1 VRDADGRSVTHHF
14 RPPKGSVTN
23 FDGDGPAY
31 VPITSRPSARQ
42 SSLHPLVA
50 GPGPP
55 PGRPAD
61 PSGGRPVERPADP
74 PADPARGGGSV
85 RVWPGSPHPLGATW
99 NGEGVNFALFSENAT
114 AVQLCLF
121 DEATAGVPTAT
132 ITMAE
137 RTDNVWH
144 AYLPDVRPGALYG
157 YRVDGPYEPTSGHRF
172 NHSKL
177 LIDPY
182 AKAVSG
188 PIRWSDDLFGY
199 RIGDEQEDLSFDSR
213 DSAGAMPKCL
223 VVDPAFTWED
233 DRAPNTPWNQTVIYE
248 THVRGMTERHPGV
261 PEHLRG
267 TYLGLASD
275 PIIDHLL
282 GLGVTAVELMPVH
295 HFVADRHLVDQG
307 LTNFWG
313 YNSIAFLAP
322 HVGYA
327 TGGLGQQVSE
337 FKSMVRTLHRA
348 GLEVI
353 LDVVYNHTGEGNQLG
368 PTLSLRGIDNSV
380 YYRLMPDQP
389 QYHLDYTGTGNS
401 LNILH
406 PRAMGLVTDSL
417 RYWVTD
423 MHVDGFR
430 FDLAP
435 VLVRGY
441 EAGQPSAFFEIIQQD
456 PVLSKVKLI
465 AEPWDASPDGYQLGQ
480 FPTGWSEWNGAF
492 RDCVRRFWRGDPG
505 QVPELASRLTG
516 SSDIYAPSGRR
527 TYASVNFVTCH
538 DGFTLTDLVSYE
550 NKHNEANG
558 EGNRDGAQDNAS
570 RNWGAE
576 GPSDSARI
584 QRARDRM
591 KRNFLT
597 TLLFAQGVPML
608 LGGDEIGRSQQGNN
622 NAYCQDNEISW
633 FDWDIG
639 PSGYDMRDFVRE
651 LIRVLQSNPILRR
664 RGFFTGSAVPGTHT
678 KDVTWIRSNGQ
689 EMTDEAWDDPNNQSI
704 GMLLFGRAADEVDIR
719 GRSAPADTLLLLLN
733 AGTRS
738 HSYTLPRMES
748 PGLWEELLNTAR
760 PGPWARQVRND
771 AVNLTAHSSL
781 LLRHSERIEQ

>member
-1 VRDADGRSVTHHF
+1 
-14 RPPKGSVTN
+14 
-23 FDGDGPAY
+23 
-31 VPITSRPSARQ
+31 
-42 SSLHPLVA
+42 
-50 GPGPP
+50 
-55 PGRPAD
+55 
-61 PSGGRPVERPADP
+61 
-74 PADPARGGGSV
+74 V
-85 RVWPGSPHPLGATW
+85 RVWPGSPRPLGATW

-172 NHSKL
+172 NPSKL

-199 RIGDEQEDLSFDSR
+199 RIGDEHEDLSFDSR
-213 DSAGAMPKCL
+213 DSAAAMPKCL
-223 VVDPAFTWED
+223 VVDPSFTWED

-248 THVRGMTERHPGV
+248 AHVRGMTARHPGV

-527 TYASVNFVTCH
+527 TYASINFVTCH

-550 NKHNEANG
+550 HKHNEANG
-558 EGNRDGAQDNAS
+558 EDNRDGAQDNAS

-576 GPSDSARI
+576 GPTDSARI

-608 LGGDEIGRSQQGNN
+608 LGGDEVGRSQQGNN

-633 FDWDIG
+633 VDWDIG
-639 PSGYDMRDFVRE
+639 ESGYDMRDFVRE

-664 RGFFTGSAVPGTHT
+664 RGFFTGTAVPGTRT
-678 KDVTWIRSNGQ
+678 KDVTWIRSNGK
-689 EMTDEAWDDPNNQSI
+689 EMTDEAWEDPNNQSI

-738 HSYTLPRMES
+738 HSYTLPRMET

>member
-1 VRDADGRSVTHHF
+1 M
-14 RPPKGSVTN
+14 
-23 FDGDGPAY
+23 
-31 VPITSRPSARQ
+31 
-42 SSLHPLVA
+42 
-50 GPGPP
+50 
-55 PGRPAD
+55 
-61 PSGGRPVERPADP
+61 
-74 PADPARGGGSV
+74 

-114 AVQLCLF
+114 AVALCLF

-172 NHSKL
+172 NPSKL

-199 RIGDEQEDLSFDSR
+199 RIGDEQEDLSFDAR

-233 DRAPNTPWNQTVIYE
+233 DRRPNTPWNQTVIYE
-248 THVRGMTERHPGV
+248 THVRGMTARHPGV

-295 HFVADRHLVDQG
+295 HFVDDRHLVDQG
-307 LTNFWG
+307 LTNYWG

-353 LDVVYNHTGEGNQLG
+353 LDVVYNHTGEGNQMG

-380 YYRLMPDQP
+380 YYRLMPGQP

-550 NKHNEANG
+550 HKHNEANG

-570 RNWGAE
+570 RNWGQE

-622 NAYCQDNEISW
+622 NAYCQDNEVSW

-639 PSGYDMRDFVRE
+639 ESGYDMRDFVRE

-664 RGFFTGSAVPGTHT
+664 RGFFTGAVVPGTNT

-689 EMTDEAWDDPNNQSI
+689 EMTDEAWEDPNNQSI

-719 GRSAPADTLLLLLN
+719 GRSASADTLLLLLN

-738 HSYTLPRMES
+738 HSYVLPRMER

-781 LLRHSERIEQ
+781 LLRHSERIEG

>member
-1 VRDADGRSVTHHF
+1 M
-14 RPPKGSVTN
+14 
-23 FDGDGPAY
+23 
-31 VPITSRPSARQ
+31 
-42 SSLHPLVA
+42 
-50 GPGPP
+50 
-55 PGRPAD
+55 
-61 PSGGRPVERPADP
+61 
-74 PADPARGGGSV
+74 

-99 NGEGVNFALFSENAT
+99 NGEGVNFALFSENAS

-121 DEATAGVPTAT
+121 DEATAGEPTAT

-157 YRVDGPYEPTSGHRF
+157 YRVDGPYEPTRGHRF

-188 PIRWSDDLFGY
+188 PIRWSDELFGY
-199 RIGDEQEDLSFDSR
+199 QIGDEREDLSFDAR

-223 VVDPAFTWED
+223 VVDPSFTWED

-248 THVRGMTERHPGV
+248 THVRGMTARHPGV

-275 PIIDHLL
+275 PVIDHLL

-307 LTNFWG
+307 LTNYWG

-380 YYRLMPDQP
+380 YYRLMPGQP

-538 DGFTLTDLVSYE
+538 DGFTLTDLVTYE
-550 NKHNEANG
+550 HKHNEDNG
-558 EGNRDGAQDNAS
+558 EDNRDGAQDNAS

-597 TLLFAQGVPML
+597 TLMFAQGVPML

-639 PSGYDMRDFVRE
+639 ESGYDMRDFVRE

-664 RGFFTGSAVPGTHT
+664 RGFFTGTAVPGTHT
-678 KDVTWIRSNGQ
+678 KDVTWIRPNGQ
-689 EMTDEAWDDPNNQSI
+689 EMTDEAWEDPYNQSI

-719 GRSAPADTLLLLLN
+719 GRSAPAETLLLLLN

-738 HSYTLPRMES
+738 HSYTLPRMET

>member
-1 VRDADGRSVTHHF
+1 
-14 RPPKGSVTN
+14 
-23 FDGDGPAY
+23 
-31 VPITSRPSARQ
+31 
-42 SSLHPLVA
+42 
-50 GPGPP
+50 
-55 PGRPAD
+55 
-61 PSGGRPVERPADP
+61 
-74 PADPARGGGSV
+74 
-85 RVWPGSPHPLGATW
+85 
-99 NGEGVNFALFSENAT
+99 
-114 AVQLCLF
+114 
-121 DEATAGVPTAT
+121 
-132 ITMAE
+132 
-137 RTDNVWH
+137 
-144 AYLPDVRPGALYG
+144 
-157 YRVDGPYEPTSGHRF
+157 
-172 NHSKL
+172 
-177 LIDPY
+177 
-182 AKAVSG
+182 VSG

-223 VVDPAFTWED
+223 VVDPSFTWED

-248 THVRGMTERHPGV
+248 THVRGMTARHPGV

-295 HFVADRHLVDQG
+295 HFVTDRHLVDQG

-538 DGFTLTDLVSYE
+538 DGFTLTDLVTYE
-550 NKHNEANG
+550 HKHNEANG
-558 EGNRDGAQDNAS
+558 EDNRDGAQDNAS

-622 NAYCQDNEISW
+622 NAYCQDNEVSW

-639 PSGYDMRDFVRE
+639 ESGYDMRDFVRD

-664 RGFFTGSAVPGTHT
+664 RGFFTGTAVPGTHT

-689 EMTDEAWDDPNNQSI
+689 EMTDEAWEDPNNQSI

-719 GRSAPADTLLLLLN
+719 GRSASADTLLLLLN

-738 HSYTLPRMES
+738 HSYTLPRMET

-781 LLRHSERIEQ
+781 LLRHSERIEG

>member
-1 VRDADGRSVTHHF
+1 M
-14 RPPKGSVTN
+14 
-23 FDGDGPAY
+23 
-31 VPITSRPSARQ
+31 
-42 SSLHPLVA
+42 
-50 GPGPP
+50 
-55 PGRPAD
+55 
-61 PSGGRPVERPADP
+61 
-74 PADPARGGGSV
+74 

-172 NHSKL
+172 NSGKL

-199 RIGDEQEDLSFDSR
+199 RIGDEHEDLSFDPR

-233 DRAPNTPWNQTVIYE
+233 DRRPNTPWNQTVIYE
-248 THVRGMTERHPGV
+248 THVRGMTARHPGV

-307 LTNFWG
+307 LTNYWG

-353 LDVVYNHTGEGNQLG
+353 LDVVYNHTGEGNQMG

-380 YYRLMPDQP
+380 YYRLMPGQP

-550 NKHNEANG
+550 HKHNEANG

-570 RNWGAE
+570 RNWGQE

-622 NAYCQDNEISW
+622 NAYCQDNEVSW

-639 PSGYDMRDFVRE
+639 ESGYDMRDFVRE

-664 RGFFTGSAVPGTHT
+664 RGFFTGAAVPGTNT

-689 EMTDEAWDDPNNQSI
+689 EMTDEAWEDPNNQSI

-719 GRSAPADTLLLLLN
+719 GRSASADTLLLLLN

-738 HSYTLPRMES
+738 HSYVLPRMES

-781 LLRHSERIEQ
+781 LLRHSERIEG

>member
-1 VRDADGRSVTHHF
+1 
-14 RPPKGSVTN
+14 
-23 FDGDGPAY
+23 
-31 VPITSRPSARQ
+31 
-42 SSLHPLVA
+42 
-50 GPGPP
+50 
-55 PGRPAD
+55 
-61 PSGGRPVERPADP
+61 
-74 PADPARGGGSV
+74 V
-85 RVWPGSPHPLGATW
+85 RVWPGGPHPLGATW
-99 NGEGVNFALFSENAT
+99 DGEGVNFALFSENARG
-114 AVQLCLF
+114 VQLCLF
-121 DEATAGVPTAT
+121 DDATAGTPTAT
-132 ITMAE
+132 ITMSE

-144 AYLPDVRPGALYG
+144 VYLPDVRPGALYG
-157 YRVDGPYEPTSGHRF
+157 YRVDGPYEPENGHRF
-172 NHSKL
+172 NASKL

-199 RIGDEQEDLSFDSR
+199 TIGDEQEDLSFDKR

-223 VVDPAFTWED
+223 VVDPAFTWDD
-233 DRAPNTPWNQTVIYE
+233 DRSPNTPWNQTVIYE
-248 THVRGMTERHPGV
+248 THVRGMTARHPGV

-275 PIIDHLL
+275 PIIDHLI

-307 LTNFWG
+307 LTNYWG
-313 YNSIAFLAP
+313 YNSVAFLAP

-368 PTLSLRGIDNSV
+368 PTVSLRGVDNSV

-389 QYHLDYTGTGNS
+389 RYHLDYTGTGNS

-505 QVPELASRLTG
+505 QVPEMASRLTG

-527 TYASVNFVTCH
+527 TYASINFVTCH
-538 DGFTLTDLVSYE
+538 DGFTLTDLVSYDH
-550 NKHNEANG
+550 KHNEANG

-576 GPSDSARI
+576 GPSESARI

-608 LGGDEIGRSQQGNN
+608 LGGDEIGRTQGGNN
-622 NAYCQDNEISW
+622 NPYCQDNEVSW

-639 PSGYDMRDFVRE
+639 ETGYDMCNFVRD
-651 LIRVLQSNPILRR
+651 LIGVLQSNPILRR
-664 RGFFTGSAVPGTHT
+664 RGFFTGADVPGTNT
-678 KDVTWIRSNGQ
+678 KDVTWIRSNGL
-689 EMTDEAWDDPNNQSI
+689 EMTEAEWNDPNNQSI
-704 GMLLFGRAADEVDIR
+704 GMLLFGNAADEVDIR
-719 GRSAPADTLLLLLN
+719 GRSTAAETLLLLLN
-733 AGTRS
+733 AGPRS
-738 HSYTLPRMES
+738 HSYTLPRLEN
-748 PGLWEELLNTAR
+748 PGIWEELLNTSR

-781 LLRHSERIEQ
+781 LLRHNERLAG